1 MKGVALVQP
10 TNRQLR
16 ELLLDL
22 GFEAHKS
29 VDPNCLVLEHA
40 ESKARMRMPANRDE
54 EPAREADVISI
65 RTHLMYRGHLD
76 QAGFERFLKEGTLK
90 AS

>member
-1 MKGVALVQP
+1 MQP
-10 TNRQLR
+10 TNHQLRQL
-16 ELLLDL
+16 LIDL
-22 GFEAHKS
+22 GFVARNS
-29 VDPNCLVLEHA
+29 VEPKCQVFEHS
-40 ESKARMRMPANRDE
+40 ESKARMLVPLNKDE

-76 QAGFERFLKEGTLK
+76 QAGFEQFLKEGALR

>member
-1 MKGVALVQP
+1 MQP

-16 ELLLDL
+16 QLLVDL
-22 GFEAHKS
+22 GFASRKS
-29 VDPNCLVLEHA
+29 VEPNCLVFEHP
-40 ESKARMRMPANRDE
+40 EPKARLLVPSNKDE

-65 RTHLMYRGHLD
+65 QTHLMYRRHLG
-76 QAGFERFLKEGTLK
+76 QTGFERFLQAGTLQ

>member
-1 MKGVALVQP
+1 MQP

-16 ELLLDL
+16 QLLMDL
-22 GFEAHKS
+22 GFEARQS
-29 VDPNCLVLEHA
+29 VEPNCLVFEHA
-40 ESKARMRMPANRDE
+40 ESQTRMLMPSNKDE
-54 EPAREADVISI
+54 EPAREADIISI

>member
-1 MKGVALVQP
+1 MQP

-16 ELLLDL
+16 QLLMDL
-22 GFEAHKS
+22 GFEVRKS
-29 VDPNCLVLEHA
+29 VEPNCLVFEHA
-40 ESKARMRMPANRDE
+40 ESKARMLMPSNKDE

-76 QAGFERFLKEGTLK
+76 QAGIERFMEEGTLK

>member
-1 MKGVALVQP
+1 MQP

-16 ELLLDL
+16 KLLTDL
-22 GFEAHKS
+22 RFEARKS
-29 VDPNCLVLEHA
+29 VEPNCLVFEHA
-40 ESKARMRMPANRDE
+40 DSKARVLMPSNKDE

-76 QAGFERFLKEGTLK
+76 HAGFERFMEEGRLK

>member
-1 MKGVALVQP
+1 MQP

-16 ELLLDL
+16 QLLLDL
-22 GFEAHKS
+22 GFEARKS
-29 VDPNCLVLEHA
+29 VEPNCLVFEHA
-40 ESKARMRMPANRDE
+40 KSKTRMLMPSNKDE

-76 QAGFERFLKEGTLK
+76 LAGFERFLKAGTLK

>member
-1 MKGVALVQP
+1 MQP

-16 ELLLDL
+16 QLLMDL
-22 GFEAHKS
+22 GFDVHKS
-29 VDPNCLVLEHA
+29 VEPNCLVFEHA
-40 ESKARMRMPANRDE
+40 ESKARMLMPSNKDE

-76 QAGFERFLKEGTLK
+76 QAGFERFMEEGTLK

>member
-1 MKGVALVQP
+1 MQA

-16 ELLLDL
+16 QLLIDL
-22 GFEAHKS
+22 GFEVRNS
-29 VDPNCLVLEHA
+29 VEPNCLVFEHA
-40 ESKARMRMPANRDE
+40 ESKVRMLMPSNKDE

-76 QAGFERFLKEGTLK
+76 QACFDKFLKDGTLK

>member
-1 MKGVALVQP
+1 MQP

-16 ELLLDL
+16 QLLLDL
-22 GFEAHKS
+22 GFEARKS
-29 VDPNCLVLEHA
+29 VEPNCLVFEHA
-40 ESKARMRMPANRDE
+40 GSRARMLMPSNKDE

-76 QAGFERFLKEGTLK
+76 QAGFERFLEKGTLK

>member
-1 MKGVALVQP
+1 MHP
-10 TNRQLR
+10 TNHQLRQL
-16 ELLLDL
+16 LFDL
-22 GFEAHKS
+22 GFEARNS
-29 VDPNCLVLEHA
+29 VEPKCQVFEHS
-40 ESKARMRMPANRDE
+40 ESKARVLLPLNKDE

-76 QAGFERFLKEGTLK
+76 QAGFEQFLKEGALR

>member
-1 MKGVALVQP
+1 MQP

-16 ELLLDL
+16 QLLLDL
-22 GFEAHKS
+22 GFAARNS
-29 VDPNCLVLEHA
+29 VKPNCLVFEHA
-40 ESKARMRMPANRDE
+40 GSKARMLMPSNWDE

-76 QAGFERFLKEGTLK
+76 HAGFDWFLKEGSLK
-90 AS
+90 VS

>member
-1 MKGVALVQP
+1 MQP

-16 ELLLDL
+16 QLLMDL
-22 GFEAHKS
+22 GFEARES
-29 VDPNCLVLEHA
+29 VEPNCLVFEHA
-40 ESKARMRMPANRDE
+40 ESKARVLMPSNKDE

-76 QAGFERFLKEGTLK
+76 QAGFERFLKAGTLK

>member
-1 MKGVALVQP
+1 MQP
-10 TNRQLR
+10 TNHQLRQL
-16 ELLLDL
+16 LTDL
-22 GFEAHKS
+22 GFEVRES
-29 VDPNCLVLEHA
+29 VEPNCLVFEHA
-40 ESKARMRMPANRDE
+40 ESKARVLMPSNKDE

-76 QAGFERFLKEGTLK
+76 QAGFKRFMKEGTLK

>member
-1 MKGVALVQP
+1 MQP

-16 ELLLDL
+16 QLLTDL
-22 GFEAHKS
+22 GFEGRES
-29 VDPNCLVLEHA
+29 IEPNCLVFEHA
-40 ESKARMRMPANRDE
+40 DSKARLLVPSNKND
-54 EPAREADVISI
+54 EPARVADVISI